1 MIVNPKVFNYKLTIG
16 TLIVAFTILAS
27 YSYASYNSTKSN
39 ENFLKHENKL
49 LESQIF
55 EIISSYDKLGKVNQ
69 SLEFELGD
77 IKNRIEITLDS
88 LKELKADVS
97 LIYKY
102 RDELMYLKSQQNSLI
117 KKGDSFFDIN
127 QELIKQNSSISEI
140 LEQQISLI
148 SILENEK
155 EVLKINLDKG
165 ALISANSFK
174 AKAYKLKSSG
184 DIIET
189 TKASNSS
196 SIKVC
201 FNIAENNLAI
211 KQDLELY
218 IQVIGP
224 DNNVV
229 ADKGAITFNEQ
240 SLIYSSK
247 IKVNYNNKVIEVCT
261 NIETEESLQEGKY
274 YITVFENKRRLG
286 VTHLDLN

>member
-27 YSYASYNSTKSN
+27 YSYTSYNSTKSN
-39 ENFLKHENKL
+39 EGFLKHENKL

-55 EIISSYDKLGKVNQ
+55 EMISSYDKLGKVNQ

-77 IKNRIEITLDS
+77 IKNKIEITLDS

-102 RDELMYLKSQQNSLI
+102 RDELMLLKSQQNSLI

-127 QELIKQNSSISEI
+127 QELIKQNSSISKI

-155 EVLKINLDKG
+155 EALKINLDK
-165 ALISANSFK
+165 ASLISANSFN
-174 AKAYKLKSSG
+174 AIAYKLKSSG

-201 FNIAENNLAI
+201 FNIAENNLAV

-247 IKVNYNNKVIEVCT
+247 VKVNYNNKVIEVCT
-261 NIETEESLQEGKY
+261 NIETEESLQEGRY

-286 VTHLDLN
+286 ATYLDLN